1 MVSLISDLGL
11 IGLITLNARSGVVK
25 GDLLRAD
32 SAINFVTEA
41 AKSKTAGN
49 LDIVEVSLGGVAGYQ
64 AAKMSIAA
72 ADTSVAAAVVAAEDI
87 RDTVTELG
95 TIAIQAKAANIDP
108 ATRDELIRR
117 FETLRQRLE
126 GQVDKATVG
135 GVNFIAENAPDL
147 KIKDAEGETIKIAA
161 QDLSAQGLGISHIS
175 VTLTS
180 EAVASEKMIKKALAT
195 LDTRIGE
202 LKASETEIDVALD
215 AARRI
220 TQRHVE
226 SAVRDLIDPDITRQS
241 AELRA
246 LYIRQRLGEH
256 ALAIANVNGFSFVG
270 LIRPGVGVGGAL
282 ASDGSASKVYP
293 NPHGL

>member
-1 MVSLISDLGL
+1 
-11 IGLITLNARSGVVK
+11 VK

-215 AARRI
+215 AVRRI